1 MKLIATRN
9 FRNTHNIDLDGNG
22 KITADEHFVAKGTV
36 FHIGGKKPFDE
47 CSKADQAMIALLN
60 HSKCIADANDEKI
73 TARIKAELAEEKKVE
88 QRAAN
93 TAVAAGSAADLVKQL
108 TEALAALSGKGKAAA

>member
-22 KITADEHFVAKGTV
+22 KITADEAFITKGTV

-60 HSKCIADANDEKI
+60 HANCVADGENDKAV
-73 TARIKAELAEEKKVE
+73 ARVKAELAEEKKVE
-88 QRAAN
+88 ERAN
-93 TAVAAGSAADLVKQL
+93 KTQVAAGSAADLVQQL
-108 TEALAALSGKGKAAA
+108 TAALGQLTGKKAAA